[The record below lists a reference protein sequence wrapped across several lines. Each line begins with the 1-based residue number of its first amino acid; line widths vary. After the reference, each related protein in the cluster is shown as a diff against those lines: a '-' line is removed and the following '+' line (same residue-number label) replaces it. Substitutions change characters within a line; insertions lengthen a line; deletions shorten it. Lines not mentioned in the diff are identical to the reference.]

1 MSSRVINKGKHIKFI
16 EFVDAEKGLEYYKN
30 ADGKLVSQ
38 FVDSTVDYRDNE
50 LAPEVLREVE
60 KARAIHNYPSHPMID
75 NLIHMQDLSVEKAVT
90 YVKYRLLGEASYIDV
105 FGKDAED
112 RRAAQ
117 EHYKK
122 QDAMA
127 AQISAMAAQ
136 MADMQKLIFNMA
148 TQMNKENKD
157 HYGKR
162 AI

>member
-1 MSSRVINKGKHIKFI
+1 MSSRVINREKHIKFI

-38 FVDSTVDYRDNE
+38 FVDSTVNYRDAE

-60 KARAIHNYPSHPMID
+60 KARAIHNYPSRPMID
-75 NLIHMQDLSVEKAVT
+75 NLIKMQELSVEKAVT
-90 YVKYRLLGEASYIDV
+90 YVKYRLLGEATYLDV
-105 FGKDAED
+105 FGQDAED

-117 EHYKK
+117 QHYKK
-122 QDAMA
+122 QDAMQQQLA
-127 AQISAMAAQ
+127 AMALQ

-148 TQMNKENKD
+148 AQMNREYKAQE
-157 HYGKR
+157 KR